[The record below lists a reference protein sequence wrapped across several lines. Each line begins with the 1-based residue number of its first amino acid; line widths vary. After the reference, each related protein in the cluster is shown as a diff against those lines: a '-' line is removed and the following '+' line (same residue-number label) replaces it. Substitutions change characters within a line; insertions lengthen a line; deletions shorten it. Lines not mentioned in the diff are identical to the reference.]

1 MNGTRDPFNLRNK
14 TGPALHLLRNSA
26 NTLQQQAL
34 QASQK
39 VASSLRDLDDIGHG
53 KKHEDFQEHVDE
65 DRAATMSYALPQ
77 NGPTHRHGAG
87 DWSRVGEGG
96 QLNGGAISEKMNDM
110 FNSSRRDSLPMY
122 KDKPKGFYGNSRRM
136 PWFRKKRTVAV
147 VLGSL
152 AGLSWWFGI
161 LSPLSY
167 FSSGGDTASTSTS
180 STSSSSWSL
189 LGGSKG
195 GKVDWDE
202 RAERVKDA
210 FKISW
215 AGYEKYAWG
224 MSRPA

>member
-1 MNGTRDPFNLRNK
+1 M
-14 TGPALHLLRNSA
+14 
-26 NTLQQQAL
+26 
-34 QASQK
+34 
-39 VASSLRDLDDIGHG
+39 
-53 KKHEDFQEHVDE
+53 
-65 DRAATMSYALPQ
+65 
-77 NGPTHRHGAG
+77 
-87 DWSRVGEGG
+87 
-96 QLNGGAISEKMNDM
+96 SEKMTDM
-110 FNSSRRDSLPMY
+110 FNTSRRDSLPMY
-122 KDKPKGFYGNSRRM
+122 KDKPKGFYGSSRRL

-167 FSSGGDTASTSTS
+167 FSSS
-180 STSSSSWSL
+180 SEADATGSKSALSGSSWSL
-189 LGGSKG
+189 LAG
-195 GKVDWDE
+195 GKGEKIDWDK